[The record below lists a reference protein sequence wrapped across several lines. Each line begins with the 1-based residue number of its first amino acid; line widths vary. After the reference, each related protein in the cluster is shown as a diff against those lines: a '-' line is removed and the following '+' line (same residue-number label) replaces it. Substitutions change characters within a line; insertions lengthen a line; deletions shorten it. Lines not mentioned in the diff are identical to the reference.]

1 MSKQSGDG
9 VELSNITL
17 RNWKGTEAN
26 GVQRGPIKIICPDG
40 APCYDIDIEDFAMWT
55 EEGDVQ
61 WYSCQ
66 SAYGSGFCL
75 QSGSEYSSYEVTTTS
90 ATTAPSGYS
99 AASMASDLTTDFGST
114 VSIPIPTIPT
124 SFYPGATPYSAL
136 LAKKSSTSANVRAVV
151 VSANSAV
158 PTVTSSASS
167 IKEVDSPSSEPSAP
181 EILVASSSSPMFT
194 ISSTRATQVVASS
207 AIEQSVT
214 ETVMSSGA
222 AGPTAD
228 VLEGVCAPAGQ
239 RPGPAGEHIRAWQH
253 RHGHH

>member
-9 VELSNITL
+9 VELSNITI

-26 GVQRGPIKIICPDG
+26 GAQRGPIKIICPDG
-40 APCYDIDIEDFAMWT
+40 APCYDINIEDFAMWT
-55 EEGDVQ
+55 EEGDEQ

-75 QSGSEYSSYEVTTTS
+75 QSGSDYSSYEVTTTT
-90 ATTAPSGYS
+90 ATSAPSGYS
-99 AASMASDLTTDFGST
+99 AATMASDLATNFGSM

-136 LAKKSSTSANVRAVV
+136 LAEKSSTSANVRAVT
-151 VSANSAV
+151 VSAHSAV
-158 PTVTSSASS
+158 PAATGSASS
-167 IKEVDSPSSEPSAP
+167 IKEVDAPSSGSSTP
-181 EILVASSSSPMFT
+181 EIMLASSSSHMFT
-194 ISSTRATQVVASS
+194 VSSASPTQVMAPS
-207 AIEQSVT
+207 AIELSAT
-214 ETVMSSGA
+214 ETVKSGGT

-239 RPGPAGEHIRAWQH
+239 RPGPAGKHWQH
-253 RHGHH
+253 RRGHR